1 MDGDDLAT
9 QKLETQIVI
18 NARTGNGFSE
28 VGNTLTELGT
38 LVDGMSQ
45 QLISFGKDSI
55 NVYRDYEKSMK
66 DAEVALST
74 TYGRNT
80 RELSQVMGLLDASA
94 TEWAATTIFHT
105 NDVANAISNAAH
117 AGWDYEQIMSGIPA
131 AIQLAQ
137 AGSLD
142 LSQAVDY
149 IVKSTNA
156 AGIEFDSTAGFID
169 LWTMAANSSASTI
182 EEFGDAMLRM
192 GSTMRFTDSTE
203 ELMTLLAVTAN
214 AGSVGS
220 EAGTLIRNS
229 IIRLIAPT
237 EKASDAMGVLGATSE
252 EAADLMDDAALS
264 AANARLE
271 AMGFSAF
278 DENNQLKSILD
289 IYRELYVALGD
300 INGGFENLEDNGDVL
315 EIMNAIFPAR
325 TITEA
330 LTLLRGAADN
340 YDDLYDKMMNGE
352 AAGYGAYA
360 AETMMDTLNGRIE
373 TFESKVERLKQL
385 VGEELSGQVS
395 SFLGM
400 AGDFI
405 DSISEMDEGKFS
417 TLVSG
422 IEVIAFAGP
431 GLIAAG
437 SAFRLLGTL
446 LGPGGAI
453 AIGTIGLVTLAET
466 LAKMEEVNLS
476 NGFGI
481 AEMDHEAINS
491 RVREIGSAF
500 EESYT
505 KIYSFRDAVEQ
516 SMTTYQTASSTLS
529 SELLTALTT
538 GTTLSKPDIDNLNSL
553 GEQMHNAVLDGINNS
568 KKESLSYMQLLFG
581 GSWSS
586 VFNKDYQ
593 NIANITNNSFSEA
606 IAEAESIGEQIRNA
620 MTAAFDDG
628 TINQDEYSKIQ
639 GYIKS
644 YNDAI
649 TRASNEAKGEEDYIN
664 RQMLLHRAQTA
675 SYEELQAITEEIT
688 SERDRVLGEA
698 EDEYLRQ
705 RYGLEYRYNQA
716 IANGSATEAERDKS
730 LRALER
736 EYNSQRITQSSKY
749 DDLILN
755 SWGSQLKQSGFSDL
769 YGYLEEMAD
778 AVMYKGWSYEGAERH
793 VRDRYGN
800 NKYAGET
807 DWLGDNIRTQL
818 GEVLQQEIVA
828 LGGYEDISAKIL
840 NYQQNGD
847 AQSAAILQQL
857 YTMQQ
862 INDKFFAAGST
873 YHSGMQRETVYSDV
887 QGASH
892 SLSEFT
898 GTRGGGGSATFSVQ
912 GDTTQLQADIDEIA
926 QQNITLWLYGD
937 NTNLTQSVDEQDNR
951 TLLEYVTGDTSQL
964 EAAINALS
972 GRSVSVNI
980 RGRGSLL
987 GLYAEGGRSDTAA
1000 IFGEAGPEWA
1010 IPEEHTKNTANL
1022 LNAAREASGFTWGE
1036 LISNSRSSGNGPS
1049 TVIYSP
1055 TVYANDARGVDEV
1068 LLNDKKR
1075 LDKWYEEREMRDR
1088 MEVYT

>member
-1 MDGDDLAT
+1 MDGDDLAA

-38 LVDGMSQ
+38 LVDDMSQ

-55 NVYRDYEKSMK
+55 NVYRDYQKSMK

-252 EAADLMDDAALS
+252 ETAGLMDDTALS

-315 EIMNAIFPAR
+315 EIMNAIFPTR

-385 VGEELSGQVS
+385 VGEELSGQAS
-395 SFLGM
+395 SFLGY

-405 DSISEMDEGKFS
+405 DSIAEMDEGKFS
-417 TLVSG
+417 ALVSG
-422 IEVIAFAGP
+422 LEVIAFAGP

-453 AIGTIGLVTLAET
+453 ALGTIGLVTLAET

-491 RVREIGSAF
+491 RVREIGNSF
-500 EESYT
+500 EESY
-505 KIYSFRDAVEQ
+505 
-516 SMTTYQTASSTLS
+516 
-529 SELLTALTT
+529 
-538 GTTLSKPDIDNLNSL
+538 
-553 GEQMHNAVLDGINNS
+553 
-568 KKESLSYMQLLFG
+568 KK
-581 GSWSS
+581 
-586 VFNKDYQ
+586 
-593 NIANITNNSFSEA
+593 
-606 IAEAESIGEQIRNA
+606 SIP
-620 MTAAFDDG
+620 
-628 TINQDEYSKIQ
+628 
-639 GYIKS
+639 
-644 YNDAI
+644 
-649 TRASNEAKGEEDYIN
+649 
-664 RQMLLHRAQTA
+664 
-675 SYEELQAITEEIT
+675 
-688 SERDRVLGEA
+688 
-698 EDEYLRQ
+698 
-705 RYGLEYRYNQA
+705 
-716 IANGSATEAERDKS
+716 
-730 LRALER
+730 
-736 EYNSQRITQSSKY
+736 
-749 DDLILN
+749 
-755 SWGSQLKQSGFSDL
+755 
-769 YGYLEEMAD
+769 
-778 AVMYKGWSYEGAERH
+778 
-793 VRDRYGN
+793 
-800 NKYAGET
+800 
-807 DWLGDNIRTQL
+807 
-818 GEVLQQEIVA
+818 
-828 LGGYEDISAKIL
+828 
-840 NYQQNGD
+840 
-847 AQSAAILQQL
+847 
-857 YTMQQ
+857 
-862 INDKFFAAGST
+862 
-873 YHSGMQRETVYSDV
+873 SGM
-887 QGASH
+887 
-892 SLSEFT
+892 L
-898 GTRGGGGSATFSVQ
+898 
-912 GDTTQLQADIDEIA
+912 
-926 QQNITLWLYGD
+926 
-937 NTNLTQSVDEQDNR
+937 
-951 TLLEYVTGDTSQL
+951 
-964 EAAINALS
+964 
-972 GRSVSVNI
+972 
-980 RGRGSLL
+980 
-987 GLYAEGGRSDTAA
+987 
-1000 IFGEAGPEWA
+1000 
-1010 IPEEHTKNTANL
+1010 
-1022 LNAAREASGFTWGE
+1022 
-1036 LISNSRSSGNGPS
+1036 
-1049 TVIYSP
+1049 
-1055 TVYANDARGVDEV
+1055 
-1068 LLNDKKR
+1068 
-1075 LDKWYEEREMRDR
+1075 
-1088 MEVYT
+1088 